1 MPLSRKRVNL
11 ANGLFK
17 VDCKHTMELFF
28 FCFFVLFFLLFFCE
42 KENLKRRKKN
52 PWNLHFSFKL
62 RKGASVQSS
71 LRCMVNCLQWL
82 LCVALCFPRLMKC
95 LTNTCLKMISTKN
108 VVLFSVTSFY
118 LKKNEVIW
126 FAHLVFDALNII
138 YVHLTNYKKKRI
150 NLIYPWGWKKI
161 YIQNVCVFHVSFLV
175 VGWGWG
181 KSLKSLFNFY
191 VVLSTMSDYTF
202 AMILIAKA

>member
-1 MPLSRKRVNL
+1 MFV
-11 ANGLFK
+11 
-17 VDCKHTMELFF
+17 
-28 FCFFVLFFLLFFCE
+28 CFFVLFFSFFFFCE

-118 LKKNEVIW
+118 LKNEVIW
-126 FAHLVFDALNII
+126 FAHLVFDAFNII
-138 YVHLTNYKKKRI
+138 YVHLTNYKKRI
-150 NLIYPWGWKKI
+150 NLIYPWGGKNLHSKCMCFSCFI
-161 YIQNVCVFHVSFLV
+161 SCCGMG
-175 VGWGWG
+175 VGEITE
-181 KSLKSLFNFY
+181 KS
-191 VVLSTMSDYTF
+191 V
-202 AMILIAKA
+202 